1 MVTHE
6 PVSNHAPPG
15 FLFFSE
21 ATNRLAAGM
30 WGGLPQPIPIR
41 QTKQTH
47 IKDFHIKDF
56 EKRTK
61 RIRKKGQHPWRRL
74 SLGFGP
80 WCEQARKR
88 LTGAAIDEELLVY
101 ITAENAE
108 PVVVPAGVLAI
119 LPKSRGGLGD
129 IPFRV
134 SLKTITA
141 EISKPKSATHSSI
154 WPIRNARES
163 EALFRMLTT
172 GRLVVRETDFL
183 AWYEAEHARGQWE
196 SQRSRWESQRSRKK
210 IHGGRPPKQ
219 TKSLEN
225 TILGLVRDEEWRA
238 DTPISTLHRIL
249 VEKGLDPPSPDTLS
263 RLIDRLHLKTG
274 EPGLYRSKRRSPR
287 PQRSRKT
294 SAL

>member
-1 MVTHE
+1 MRSAKREAYVTTHE
-6 PVSNHAPPG
+6 LVPNHAPPG
-15 FLFFSE
+15 FLFFLE

-30 WGGLPQPIPIR
+30 WGGLPQPEPVREIKK
-41 QTKQTH
+41 TK
-47 IKDFHIKDF
+47 IADF
-56 EKRTK
+56 ESNDTVVFDLSDGPPGGGRY
-61 RIRKKGQHPWRRL
+61 PWRRL

-196 SQRSRWESQRSRKK
+196 SQRSRKK
-210 IHGGRPPKQ
+210 ILGGRPSKQ

-225 TILGLVRDEEWRA
+225 TILGLVRDEEWQA
-238 DTPISTLHRIL
+238 DAPISTLHRIL
-249 VEKGLDPPSPDTLS
+249 VEN
-263 RLIDRLHLKTG
+263 
-274 EPGLYRSKRRSPR
+274 
-287 PQRSRKT
+287 
-294 SAL
+294 